1 VKIFRTGLTLT
12 LLILILTG
20 CGGSTQSMNS
30 AEVTSKP
37 TSTEEPVNLEA
48 KRRIK
53 LVTTAYIDYNCTPKY
68 YRLVDDGSLFGSNI
82 KQMDVYNLKIL
93 GADQL
98 YLSQEKDQYF
108 LINDANDSTYGNF
121 AVRTLYLASM
131 YHWNLSGL
139 YSHIYDIYSSEMK
152 GVRKDFTRF
161 RIIADKAALKICG
174 VSKQNLESETLEAS
188 DVAKVQ
194 AVYDQ
199 LEANWVSFNSWIEA
213 VTNLKEN
220 ISSDIDAYLDEV
232 NTPTCNE
239 YPTADGK
246 YVVVKCTFP

>member
-1 VKIFRTGLTLT
+1 MKVFRSIGVLVVAVLV
-12 LLILILTG
+12 LSG
-20 CGGSTQSMNS
+20 CSGSDLSTDS
-30 AEVTSKP
+30 AEVNPESIP
-37 TSTEEPVNLEA
+37 TEQTINLEA
-48 KRRIK
+48 KRMIK
-53 LVTTAYIDYNCTPKY
+53 LKSAAYIDYNCSPKY
-68 YRLVDDGSLFGSNI
+68 YRQVDDGSLFGSNI
-82 KQMDVYNLKIL
+82 KQMDVYNLEIL

-98 YLSQEKDQYF
+98 YLSQQKEQYF
-108 LINDANDSTYGNF
+108 LVNDANDSTYGNF
-121 AVRTLYLASM
+121 AVRTLYLVSL
-131 YHWNLSGL
+131 YHWHLSGL

-174 VSKQNLESETLEAS
+174 VAKQNLESETLEAP

-194 AVYDQ
+194 AVYDE

-213 VTNLKEN
+213 VTNLKED

>member
-1 VKIFRTGLTLT
+1 MGVT
-12 LLILILTG
+12 LLLVALVLSG
-20 CGGSTQSMNS
+20 CGSSSQSINS
-30 AEVTSKP
+30 EEVTPEP

-48 KRRIK
+48 KRLIK
-53 LVTTAYIDYNCTPKY
+53 LVAAAYIDYNCTPKY
-68 YRLVDDGSLFGSNI
+68 YREVDDGSLFGSNI

-93 GADQL
+93 GVDQL
-98 YLSQEKDQYF
+98 YLSQQKDQYF

-121 AVRTLYLASM
+121 AVRTLYLASL
-131 YHWNLSGL
+131 YHWNLSYL
-139 YSHIYDIYSSEMK
+139 YSYIYDIYSSEMK

-174 VSKQNLESETLEAS
+174 VAKQNLVSENLEAP

-194 AVYDQ
+194 AIYDE

-246 YVVVKCTFP
+246 YVVIKCTFP